1 MIPLIIQ
8 LQRETESVR
17 IPIKG
22 ATFQISTT
30 CRAIPPTDVPIQS
43 AYAKFSKSDS
53 AELEFGDRASILEG
67 GSMFLVDV
75 LTSLCVS
82 YKGFKGTY
90 ENLEYEG
97 WMPTPNH
104 VNEEWMIRERLH
116 ECYGVALSGDQKT
129 LALSMCMGDG
139 GVGGQFVMIFTGK
152 RATLYRFESGDIRQN
167 LQSWADESLANFL
180 KGAPR

>member
-1 MIPLIIQ
+1 MQ

-17 IPIKG
+17 IPFKG
-22 ATFQISTT
+22 ATLELSTT
-30 CRAIPPTDVPIQS
+30 CRAIPPTDIPIQS
-43 AYAKFSKSDS
+43 AYAKFSKDDS

-75 LTSLCVS
+75 LTSLSVN

-104 VNEEWMIRERLH
+104 QNEEWMIRERLH
-116 ECYGVALSGDQKT
+116 DWYGVALSKDKKT
-129 LALSMCMGDG
+129 LALSMTMGDG
-139 GVGGQFVMIFTGK
+139 GVRGQFVMILASQK
-152 RATLYRFESGDIRQN
+152 ATLYRFESGDIRQN
-167 LQSWADESLANFL
+167 LQSWADESLTDYL
-180 KGAPR
+180 KSAPR

>member
-1 MIPLIIQ
+1 MVPFIIQ
-8 LQRETESVR
+8 LRRETESVR
-17 IPIKG
+17 IPFNG
-22 ATFQISTT
+22 VNLELSTT

-43 AYAKFSKSDS
+43 AYAKFDAKDS
-53 AELEFGDRASILEG
+53 AELEFGDRASMLDG

-75 LTSLCVS
+75 LTSLSVS

-104 VNEEWMIRERLH
+104 CNEGSPLSEQIPGR
-116 ECYGVALSGDQKT
+116 YGVALSKDQKT
-129 LALSMCMGDG
+129 LALAMNVGDG
-139 GVGGQFVMIFTGK
+139 GVGAEFVMILTNSK
-152 RATLYRFESGDIRQN
+152 ATLYKFDSGDPRPN
-167 LQSWADESLANFL
+167 LQPWAEKCLADYL